1 MWKRR
6 WFVLRNGELF
16 YYKSQV
22 SKGIYSAVTCTQ
34 KLKTHIII
42 IVLLEKVMDLEC
54 VSLRSFRQF
63 CSMMYYT
70 NLREQFHWMNRL
82 G

>member
-22 SKGIYSAVTCTQ
+22 SKGIYNAVTFTQ
-34 KLKTHIII
+34 KLKSHII
-42 IVLLEKVMDLEC
+42 IVLLEKVMDKEC
-54 VSLRSFRQF
+54 VSFRSFCKF
-63 CSMMYYT
+63 CSMMYYA
-70 NLREQFHWMNRL
+70 NLREQFLWMTRL

>member
-34 KLKTHIII
+34 KLKTRIII
-42 IVLLEKVMDLEC
+42 IVLLEKVMD
-54 VSLRSFRQF
+54 
-63 CSMMYYT
+63 
-70 NLREQFHWMNRL
+70 
-82 G
+82 